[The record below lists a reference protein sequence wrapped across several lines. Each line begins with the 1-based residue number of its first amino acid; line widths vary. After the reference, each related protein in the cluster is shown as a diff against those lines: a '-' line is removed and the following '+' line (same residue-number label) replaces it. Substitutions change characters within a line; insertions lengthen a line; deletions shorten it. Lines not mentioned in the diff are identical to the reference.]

1 MALLSVTAIS
11 ALLADLATAKDHLH
25 SDNVISHLKEYLG
38 DSGVQL
44 KLADG
49 RIQKAETLAA
59 DTTSAYQSFDQA
71 KAALAQLG
79 ENQGSWLSN
88 WEILFAVRV
97 TYLQCWVW
105 STTECLPALGLHHDG
120 QSIA

>member
-1 MALLSVTAIS
+1 MYLLSVAGVT
-11 ALLADLATAKDHLH
+11 ALLADLGTAKEHLH
-25 SDNVISHLKEYLG
+25 SDKITGHLKEYLS

-71 KAALAQLG
+71 KLALAQLG
-79 ENQGSWLSN
+79 ENQGSWLSK
-88 WEILFAVRV
+88 WESLFTV
-97 TYLQCWVW
+97 
-105 STTECLPALGLHHDG
+105 
-120 QSIA
+120 